1 MIFHTVHEAA
11 AIIRVKP
18 GTLRGYIDRGLLT
31 ASRVGKNGP
40 WRVEDDD
47 LREFMG
53 LPRKDSQQPARV
65 RVETYEE
72 RVARVLSLCGAEKKR
87 KVG

>member
-31 ASRVGKNGP
+31 ASRVGANGP

-53 LPRKDSQQPARV
+53 LPRKDSEPQLRV
-65 RVETYEE
+65 REETYEE
-72 RVARVLSLCGAEKKR
+72 RVARVLRLCGAEKKR